1 MLTVPP
7 IHLDYLSFFD
17 WVWSASVKV
26 SFLVILLL
34 LVKLV
39 VKNRIGA
46 RLHYWL
52 WVAVFVSLLVPWA
65 PQSSLSIY
73 NLTNLDIQKPA
84 SLYGGT
90 ETPSRFSAAGVGI
103 SEQEKV
109 NRLNQIAAAP
119 MPSVLHNMG
128 EPQNALA
135 NYRFIH
141 RLLFFLWLIGVAVLF
156 MITGLINRRFAKNI
170 QGLPVVD
177 TNLVSAYIRAK
188 NKLNIKAEVP
198 IIQTKIITSPSLY
211 GLFRPKLLVPVGL
224 LEEFNPEQLNHV
236 FTHELN
242 HFKSKD
248 LLVNWLTQGLL
259 ILHWFNPLLWYAL
272 IKLREDQEIAC
283 DYLTIAKMGIDDPE
297 EYAFTLLKL
306 AESNLKVSRIVSVA
320 GLLGTQSQIRR
331 RIGMIKDFRKVP
343 LKWAL
348 FVIPVVAVLV
358 WVTLTNAKVSTSG
371 TVGKVAAVTNG
382 QSGEAIT
389 QSDQSSA
396 VPKGGFNYRQYLPFT
411 PLLPSYTAGYQL
423 TFSQISCSQNMPPD
437 NTSGVGYLAAY
448 GSHAAFTISEGPPK
462 GMKPNISDHS
472 TKTQI
477 QIGDLP
483 ATLYVREIG
492 DAYIRFTK
500 DGVEYTANNIIGGGI
515 SIEELKK
522 ICASIVVPVNNPPT
536 DIYIGKGGT
545 SAPDG
550 LSFKTLQAGDVVVPR
565 GYKFDMQNSMIY
577 IQGNE
582 KTETFSLYYTNTK
595 GTSTP
600 FINVEMIIGDHPYGF
615 AGPVSTPDSEF
626 DTKQIDGIDVKL
638 RKNYNDHLPAAVFQI
653 SSGLRFEIY
662 STESQAIIE
671 TIVKS
676 IVQAYAKL

>member
-1 MLTVPP
+1 MPP

-73 NLTNLDIQKPA
+73 NLTNFDIQKPA
-84 SLYGGT
+84 SLQGGT
-90 ETPSRFSAAGVGI
+90 EMPSRLSAAGVGI
-103 SEQEKV
+103 SDQEKV
-109 NRLNQIAAAP
+109 DSLNQIAAALK
-119 MPSVLHNMG
+119 PSVLHMG

-156 MITGLINRRFAKNI
+156 MITGLINRRFAINI

-177 TNLVSAYIRAK
+177 ANLVSAYIKAK

-198 IIQTKIITSPSLY
+198 LIQTKIITSPSLY

-283 DYLTIAKMGIDDPE
+283 DYLTIEKMGIDNPE
-297 EYAFTLLKL
+297 EYGFTLLKL
-306 AESNLKVSRIVSVA
+306 AESSLKVSRIVSVA
-320 GLLGTQSQIRR
+320 SLLGTESQIRR
-331 RIGMIKDFRKVP
+331 RIGMIKDYRKVP

-348 FVIPVVAVLV
+348 FVIPVAAVLV

-371 TVGKVAAVTNG
+371 PVGKVAAVTNG

-389 QSDQSSA
+389 QSDQSSS
-396 VPKGGFNYRQYLPFT
+396 VPEGGFNYRQYLPFT
-411 PLLPSYTAGYQL
+411 PLLPSYTAGYEL
-423 TFSQISCSQNMPPD
+423 TSSQISCSQNMPPD
-437 NTSGVGYLAAY
+437 NYSGVGYLAAY
-448 GSHAAFTISEGPPK
+448 GSHAAFTISEGPSK
-462 GMKPNISDHS
+462 GIEPNISNYS

-477 QIGDLP
+477 QIGDLS

-492 DAYIRFTK
+492 DAFIQFTK
-500 DGVEYTANNIIGGGI
+500 DGVDYTAHNIIGGGI

-522 ICASIVVPVNNPPT
+522 ICASIVVPAKNPPSN
-536 DIYIGKGGT
+536 IYIGKGGT
-545 SAPDG
+545 SATDG
-550 LSFKTLQAGDVVVPR
+550 LSFKTIQAGDVVIPQ
-565 GYKFDMQNSMIY
+565 GYKFDMQNSMTF
-577 IQGNE
+577 IQGDK
-582 KTETFSLYYTNTK
+582 KTETFSLYHRNTK

-600 FINVEMIIGDHPYGF
+600 FINVQMIKGDHPWF
-615 AGPVSTPDSEF
+615 APVATPDSTF
-626 DTKQIDGIDVKL
+626 DTKQIDGIEVKL
-638 RKNYNDHLPAAVFQI
+638 RKNYNDGLPAAVFQI
-653 SSGLRFEIY
+653 SSGLRFEIA
-662 STESQAIIE
+662 STESQGIIE
-671 TIVKS
+671 TMVKS
-676 IVQAYAKL
+676 IVQTYADGML

>member
-1 MLTVPP
+1 MPP
-7 IHLDYLSFFD
+7 IHLDYLGFFD
-17 WVWSASVKV
+17 WIWSSSVKV

-73 NLTNLDIQKPA
+73 NLTNLDIQKTA

-90 ETPSRFSAAGVGI
+90 ETPSRLSAAGVGF

-109 NRLNQIAAAP
+109 NSINQIAAAP
-119 MPSVLHNMG
+119 KPSVLHNMG
-128 EPQNALA
+128 EPHNALA

-177 TNLVSAYIRAK
+177 TDLVSAYIRAK

-198 IIQTKIITSPSLY
+198 LIQTKIITSPSLY
-211 GLFRPKLLVPVGL
+211 GLFCPKLLVPVGL
-224 LEEFNPEQLNHV
+224 LEDFNPEQLNHV
-236 FTHELN
+236 FTHELT
-242 HFKSKD
+242 HFKCKD
-248 LLVNWLTQGLL
+248 ILVNWLTQGLL

-283 DYLTIAKMGIDDPE
+283 DYLAIEKMGIDDPK
-297 EYAFTLLKL
+297 EYAFTLIKL
-306 AESNLKVSRIVSVA
+306 AESNMRVSRIVSMA
-320 GLLGTQSQIRR
+320 NLLGTRSQIRR
-331 RIGMIKDFRKVP
+331 RIGMVKVFRKVP
-343 LKWAL
+343 LKWTL
-348 FVIPVVAVLV
+348 LVISVVSVLV
-358 WVTLTNAKVSTSG
+358 YVTLTNAKVNNSG

-382 QSGEAIT
+382 KSGEPIT
-389 QSDQSSA
+389 QSNQSSSEQN
-396 VPKGGFNYRQYLPFT
+396 GSFNYHQYLPFT
-411 PLLPSYTAGYQL
+411 PLLPRYTAGYQL
-423 TFSQISCSQNMPPD
+423 TSSQISSSQNMPPD
-437 NTSGVGYLAAY
+437 NASGVGYLAAY
-448 GSHAAFTISEGPPK
+448 GSYAAFTISEGLPK
-462 GMKPNISDHS
+462 GMDPNVSDRS

-483 ATLYVREIG
+483 AILYVRTIG
-492 DAYIRFTK
+492 DAYIQFTK

-522 ICASIVVPVNNPPT
+522 ICASIAVPAKNPPS

-545 SAPDG
+545 SATDG
-550 LSFKTLQAGDVVVPR
+550 LSFNTIQAGDVVIPQ

-577 IQGNE
+577 IQGD
-582 KTETFSLYYTNTK
+582 KKSETFSLYYTNTK

-600 FINVEMIIGDHPYGF
+600 FINVQMIKGDHPWF
-615 AGPVSTPDSEF
+615 APVATPESTF
-626 DTKQIDGIDVKL
+626 DMKQIDGIDVKL
-638 RKNYNDHLPAAVFQI
+638 RKNYNDRLPAAVFQN
-653 SSGLRFEIY
+653 SSGLRFEIA

-676 IVQAYAKL
+676 IVQAHAKL